1 VTGDNWMVS
10 PLIIVGATGNCL
22 DIADA
27 VTAQHDAGRGDFIVA
42 GFLDDDPAKQGQTIA
57 GFPVLGPISTAATF
71 RDAMFVCG
79 IGSPMS
85 FRLKGE
91 LIARLSVPAER
102 FATLIHPAACV
113 SRSAL
118 LGPGT
123 AILGN
128 ATICANVRIG
138 AHVMMLPNC
147 VVGHDTVIS
156 DNCIFAAGI
165 AVSGLV
171 TIARGCYIG
180 AGAIIREGVSIG
192 EGVLVGM
199 GAVVVRDVAAGIRV
213 AGNPAR
219 VLSPKSERD

>member
-1 VTGDNWMVS
+1 MAS

-27 VTAQHDAGRGDFIVA
+27 VTTQRNAGRDDFIVA

-57 GFPVLGPISTAATF
+57 GFPVLGPISTAAKF
-71 RDAMFVCG
+71 SHAMFVCG
-79 IGSPMS
+79 IGSPKS
-85 FRLKGE
+85 FRHKGE
-91 LIARLSVPAER
+91 LIARLGVPAER

-123 AILGN
+123 VILGN
-128 ATICANVRIG
+128 VTICANVRIG

-147 VVGHDTVIS
+147 VVGHDTVIN
-156 DNCIFAAGI
+156 DHCVFAAGVT
-165 AVSGLV
+165 VSGMV
-171 TIARGCYIG
+171 TIVRGCYVG
-180 AGAIIREGVSIG
+180 AGSTIREGVSIG
-192 EGVLVGM
+192 EGAFVGM
-199 GAVVVRDVAAGIRV
+199 GAVVVRDVAPGIRV

-219 VLSPKSERD
+219 LLSPKLEKD